1 METSAETRES
11 RDHTPAARESSL
23 SLHEE
28 PAAETPALART
39 WNDHLAPL
47 LVFLG
52 VVILDHLTKWWAI
65 VTLRHLDELTG
76 SLRSIVLIPGF
87 LDFTYAENTGAA
99 FSLFQEHPE
108 VLTAVSLVI
117 AGMIFWWYWTTPR
130 AHRGTRIALALVLG
144 GAVGNLIDRVV
155 RGSVV
160 DFIHAFYGRYHWPTF
175 NVADSAICIGIA
187 LLILWSFREQK
198 AA

>member
-11 RDHTPAARESSL
+11 RAHPAAAQGKRVSLQEEAVTES
-23 SLHEE
+23 
-28 PAAETPALART
+28 PARART
-39 WNDHLAPL
+39 WKDHLPPL

-52 VVILDHLTKWWAI
+52 VILFDHLTKWWAI
-65 VTLRHLDELTG
+65 VTLRQLDEFTG
-76 SLRSIVLIPGF
+76 TLRSIVIIPGF
-87 LDFTYAENTGAA
+87 LDFTYDENTGAA
-99 FSLFQEHPE
+99 FSLFQNHPTA
-108 VLTAVSLVI
+108 LTAVSFVI

-155 RGSVV
+155 RGAVV